1 MKLHSSSSITCH
13 ASRHSLNC
21 IASTARASSRCVAS
35 TFPLGPLQLT
45 ARRPVQPARS
55 AEGDVPQLDQD
66 WREFRRKLL
75 AQEKPEYKG
84 RESEMNMELLRIQDP
99 SLAAEGVWAH
109 PTTTIEQGGVLLAT
123 IRAPEILMQDR
134 MEQVVIFILSHKPE
148 GSLGLILNR
157 PSGQLLG
164 KGRGGVRFPI
174 ANAPDRMQE
183 TFADSRVYV
192 GGFTAQNFF
201 HMMHP
206 HDLPGSVKVLDGIYM
221 GGVSAAVD
229 KVATGKLPP
238 SSFKFFSGC
247 V

>member
-84 RESEMNMELLRIQDP
+84 RESEMNMELLRQSPRSCLAKVRKILDSGAHANAACVYHIHASCIVGVHINICAQWHEVPLEACTLLEVWFVLRIQDP

-109 PTTTIEQGGVLLAT
+109 PTTTIEQCCGGAALLSGVLMHGNAGGRVACHDTCPRDSDAGPHGAVCWGVGVGLGGVKSA
-123 IRAPEILMQDR
+123 
-134 MEQVVIFILSHKPE
+134 V
-148 GSLGLILNR
+148 
-157 PSGQLLG
+157 
-164 KGRGGVRFPI
+164 
-174 ANAPDRMQE
+174 MQE
-183 TFADSRVYV
+183 PLCVHAD
-192 GGFTAQNFF
+192 A
-201 HMMHP
+201 
-206 HDLPGSVKVLDGIYM
+206 K
-221 GGVSAAVD
+221 A
-229 KVATGKLPP
+229 
-238 SSFKFFSGC
+238 
-247 V
+247 